1 VIRTATRARNGKQ
14 IRTKIRNLFPP
25 RGLNDHPHGN
35 QRLAEEF
42 NMNLS
47 RREML
52 QLSAAGVLGTSFSG
66 WFNVLAT
73 RAAQTG
79 QRTTKRCIL
88 LWMDGGPSHKD
99 TFDLRPG
106 TEQGG
111 PFQQIQTNVSGI
123 QISEHFP
130 QFAQLMNHAAIIR
143 SMSTPEGAHARAKYN
158 MHTGYREGQ
167 GGVVYPSLG
176 AHVAK
181 ELGNSDFPLPN
192 FVSIGNRSYGSGFLG
207 PRYQPLVVNDAVRG
221 VENLRSFV
229 GTQQFDNRVNL
240 LDELDQGFSH
250 THPDA
255 HPAVAHRT
263 TYQRAVTLM
272 RDRGARAFDISAEPQ
287 AARTAYGSGRFGEGC
302 LLARRL
308 IEAGV
313 QFVEV
318 TLGGWDTHQNN
329 FERVRQ
335 LSNQVDPAM
344 SQLVKDLRDRG
355 LLDSTLV
362 VWMGDF
368 GRTPRINQRGAQPGR
383 DHYPRAWSSVMIGG
397 GIRGGQVIGRT
408 DAEAATVVERPV
420 GTLDFMATVCNIL
433 GIDHTKQNHAPN
445 GRPIRIVDRGS
456 NPITQLI

>member
-1 VIRTATRARNGKQ
+1 
-14 IRTKIRNLFPP
+14 
-25 RGLNDHPHGN
+25 
-35 QRLAEEF
+35 
-42 NMNLS
+42 MNLS
-47 RREML
+47 RRDML

-73 RAAQTG
+73 RASESPR
-79 QRTTKRCIL
+79 RTNKRCIL

-99 TFDLRPG
+99 TWDLRPG
-106 TEQGG
+106 TANGG
-111 PFQQIQTNVSGI
+111 PYQAINTNVTGI

-130 QFAQLMNHAAIIR
+130 RFAQLMNHAAIIR

-158 MHTGYREGQ
+158 LHTAYREGQ
-167 GGVVYPSLG
+167 GGVVYPSIG
-176 AHVAK
+176 ATVAK
-181 ELGNSDFPLPN
+181 ELGNPDFPLPN
-192 FVSIGNRSYGSGFLG
+192 FVSVGNRSYGAGFLG
-207 PRYQPLVVNDAVRG
+207 TRYQPLVVNNPATG

-229 GTQQFDNRVNL
+229 NTSQFDSRVNL
-240 LDELDQGFSH
+240 LDELEQGFSH

-272 RDRGARAFDISAEPQ
+272 RDRGARAFDIATEPQ
-287 AARTAYGSGRFGEGC
+287 NVRSAYGTGNFGQGC
-302 LLARRL
+302 LLARKL

-329 FERVRQ
+329 FERVRT
-335 LSNQVDPAM
+335 LSNQVDPGM
-344 SQLVKDLRDRG
+344 SQLVIDLRERG

-420 GTLDFMATVCNIL
+420 GTLDFMATICRVM
-433 GIDHTKQNHAPN
+433 GIDYNKQNHAPN
-445 GRPIRIVDRGS
+445 GRPIRIVDRGA
-456 NPITQLI
+456 NPITQII